1 MNAFERPELFKCDFV
16 NPWKDT
22 PLEDYYCVQPK
33 IKGVQ
38 GEKIAE
44 TILKE
49 LGYDIKPA
57 TSSGND
63 RLVNG
68 VKTEI
73 KFSAAS
79 ERNYDWKFT
88 FNHIGFKKDWE
99 DIIFVGVN
107 GDLNIHITK
116 YNKNSFPKEFVSR
129 QQGGKS
135 GDNDDFM
142 STGAKSQKIMMGGE
156 CLLNGMEGK

>member
-1 MNAFERPELFKCDFV
+1 MNAFDRPELFKCDFT

-22 PLEDYYCVQPK
+22 PLEDYYCVSPK
-33 IKGVQ
+33 QKGVQ

-49 LGYDIKPA
+49 LGYDVKPA

-68 VKTEI
+68 IKTEI

-79 ERNYDWKFT
+79 EKNSDWKFT
-88 FNHIGFKKDWE
+88 FNHIGFKKDWD

-107 GDLNIHITK
+107 GDLRVHITR
-116 YNKNSFPKEFVSR
+116 YNKESFPKEYLSH

-142 STGAKSQKIMMGGE
+142 STGTKSQKLMLGGE
-156 CLLNGMEGK
+156 YLLNGMEDN